1 MITIETIK
9 LCKDE
14 QLSEFILAAQA
25 ELKERAEQRK
35 REAME
40 QIRQIAV
47 AAQIDVR
54 FAGPGGRAKKNP
66 KAVLKAGE
74 RYVHPGDA
82 TKSFTV
88 GKGRPPA
95 WFTDLQRKG
104 KLPRPELVT
113 K

>member
-1 MITIETIK
+1 MTTTDNIK
-9 LCKDE
+9 QFKDE

-35 REAME
+35 RDAME
-40 QIRQIAV
+40 QIRQIAA

-54 FAGPGGRAKKNP
+54 FAAPGGRAQRNGKT
-66 KAVLKAGE
+66 LKAGD
-74 RYVHPGDA
+74 RYVHPADA

-95 WFTDLQRKG
+95 WFADLQRKG
-104 KLPRPELVT
+104 KLPRPEPGT